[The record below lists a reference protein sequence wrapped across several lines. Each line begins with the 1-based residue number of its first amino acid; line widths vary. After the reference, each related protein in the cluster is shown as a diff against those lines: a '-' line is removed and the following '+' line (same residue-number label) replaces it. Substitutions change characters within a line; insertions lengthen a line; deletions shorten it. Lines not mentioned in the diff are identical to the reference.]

1 MPARQYQKQSSDI
14 DDVELDR
21 QLQQELLQRGKPYL
35 FIANFESKSE
45 ILTHFIGHS
54 LLTPKRGFKHPDF
67 DPDMA
72 MHIGSPYNRKND
84 PLMDDLEESDQA
96 SLSPFA

>member
-1 MPARQYQKQSSDI
+1 MF
-14 DDVELDR
+14 V
-21 QLQQELLQRGKPYL
+21 
-35 FIANFESKSE
+35 ANYHSKFE
-45 ILTHFIGHS
+45 ILTLFIGHS
-54 LLTPKRGFKHPDF
+54 LSTPKRGFKLPDF